1 MREIVKISMQRRQNA
16 IISKPCR
23 DREMIKESYKP
34 RGRLL
39 GHNLVVYTLLLY
51 YTVMGCVTVVSPWYW
66 SRPIV
71 WVHGLGPSV

>member
-1 MREIVKISMQRRQNA
+1 MSEIVEISMQRIQNA

-39 GHNLVVYTLLLY
+39 GHNLVVYTLLL
-51 YTVMGCVTVVSPWYW
+51 
-66 SRPIV
+66 
-71 WVHGLGPSV
+71 